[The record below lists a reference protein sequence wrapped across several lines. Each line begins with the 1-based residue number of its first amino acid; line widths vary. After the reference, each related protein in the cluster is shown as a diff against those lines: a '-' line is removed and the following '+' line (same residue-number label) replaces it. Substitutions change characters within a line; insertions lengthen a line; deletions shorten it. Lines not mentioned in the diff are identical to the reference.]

1 MRTIVTGPTD
11 LDLPAAESTAQGEH
25 APAPD
30 AAPPG
35 RTADRELIERIIAEF
50 EIAVRHIRCAAA
62 ERLVRQGVSMTHLH
76 ILWHLEAHGELAM
89 NRIAELVG
97 VSMSNATGLIDRM
110 EERGLVERVRLTD
123 DRRVVHVHPTS
134 RGIDVLREIEVLRS
148 DLMETV
154 LARLDDEQLG
164 RLARSITDIRNVLV
178 TELSAVGGDSATCHH
193 APRTPGAS
201 MNEEIPAHDGRPD
214 PRRRGRGDADPGR

>member
-1 MRTIVTGPTD
+1 MN
-11 LDLPAAESTAQGEH
+11 LDLPAAGSTE
-25 APAPD
+25 PAGGDSRPD
-30 AAPPG
+30 GATPG
-35 RTADRELIERIIAEF
+35 RLADRELIARIIAEF
-50 EIAVRHIRCAAA
+50 EIAVRHIRCAGA

-76 ILWHLEAHGELAM
+76 ILWHLEEHGELAM

-123 DRRVVHVHPTS
+123 DRRVVHVRPTA
-134 RGIDVLREIEVLRS
+134 RGIAVLREIEVLRS

-164 RLARSITDIRNVLV
+164 RLARSITDIRNVLM
-178 TELSAVGGDSATCHH
+178 TELSAGTGSATCHH
-193 APRTPGAS
+193 ASRTAGAS
-201 MNEEIPAHDGRPD
+201 TNEETPAR
-214 PRRRGRGDADPGR
+214 